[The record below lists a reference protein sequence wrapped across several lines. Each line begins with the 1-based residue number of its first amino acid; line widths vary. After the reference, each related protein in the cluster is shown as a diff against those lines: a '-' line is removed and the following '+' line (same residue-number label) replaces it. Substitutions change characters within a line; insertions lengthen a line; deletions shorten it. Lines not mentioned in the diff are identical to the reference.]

1 MAAANTPAT
10 GVPTITNTAKV
21 GETLTAVTTGI
32 MDADGVT
39 SATYTYQWIRVETDS
54 TEADIS
60 GATSGTYTLVAAD
73 EGKTIKVKV
82 SFTDDAS
89 NPEMRTSAATA
100 TVAAANTPATG
111 VPTIT
116 NTAKVGETLTAVTT
130 GIMDADG
137 VTSVSY
143 TYQWIRVDGTEADIS
158 GATSSTYTLVTAD
171 LGTTIKVTVSFTD
184 DASNPE
190 MRTSAATATVVAAT
204 ATNTPATGAP
214 TITGRAKVGE
224 TLTAVTTGIM
234 DDADG
239 LTSPT
244 YTYQW
249 IRVDGTEA
257 DIAGAT
263 SSTYTPGDDDL
274 GKTLKVRV
282 SFTDD
287 ASNPETL
294 TSAATATVV
303 AKNTPATGAATITG
317 TARVGETLTAVTTGI
332 MDETE
337 GLDNVSYMYQ
347 WIRVDGTEAD
357 IAGATSSTYR
367 PVDADLGTTLKVR
380 VRFEDDDGNP
390 EMLTSAA
397 TAVVV
402 AANTPATGVPTITG
416 TARVDET
423 LTAVITGI
431 MDADGY
437 QLTSVT
443 YQWIR
448 VDGTEADIA
457 GATSSTY
464 TLVADDE
471 GTTIKVRVRFEDDDG
486 NPEML
491 ISAATAVVV
500 AANTPA
506 TGVPTITGTARVDET
521 LTAVITGIMDAD
533 GYQLTSVTYQWI
545 RVDGTEADIAGAT
558 SSTYT
563 LVADDE
569 GTTIKVRVRFTD
581 DASNPET
588 RTSATTAVVV
598 AAAANTP
605 ATGAPTITGTARVD
619 ETLTAVITGIRDA
632 DGLTSVSYM
641 YQWIRVDG
649 TDADIAG
656 ATSSTYTLIA
666 ADEGKTIKVLVTFE
680 DDDGNPEMLTSAT
693 TAVVVAANTPVPA
706 PTPTPAPP
714 PPPTEPEPVPTL
726 PETAAVCLALMMLGV
741 GAIRLRRTRV

>member
-1 MAAANTPAT
+1 
-10 GVPTITNTAKV
+10 
-21 GETLTAVTTGI
+21 
-32 MDADGVT
+32 MD
-39 SATYTYQWIRVETDS
+39 
-54 TEADIS
+54 
-60 GATSGTYTLVAAD
+60 
-73 EGKTIKVKV
+73 
-82 SFTDDAS
+82 
-89 NPEMRTSAATA
+89 
-100 TVAAANTPATG
+100 
-111 VPTIT
+111 
-116 NTAKVGETLTAVTT
+116 ETLTAVTT

-563 LVADDE
+563 LIADDE
-569 GTTIKVRVRFTD
+569 GTTIKVRVTLRGRRRQSRDAHQRDDGGGRGRQHPGACADPDAGTATAPDGARTGPHAARNRCSVPGAD
-581 DASNPET
+581 DARCRCHP
-588 RTSATTAVVV
+588 TAEDESMRVEAPTVSDSH
-598 AAAANTP
+598 AAAGARLTHRRQRVPP
-605 ATGAPTITGTARVD
+605 AA
-619 ETLTAVITGIRDA
+619 
-632 DGLTSVSYM
+632 
-641 YQWIRVDG
+641 
-649 TDADIAG
+649 
-656 ATSSTYTLIA
+656 
-666 ADEGKTIKVLVTFE
+666 
-680 DDDGNPEMLTSAT
+680 
-693 TAVVVAANTPVPA
+693 
-706 PTPTPAPP
+706 
-714 PPPTEPEPVPTL
+714 
-726 PETAAVCLALMMLGV
+726 
-741 GAIRLRRTRV
+741 